1 MEVLK
6 ILLPLFIVALIYLIV
21 GFLGKKN
28 RRSDS
33 LNKARVLLGGV
44 GAGFFCCLAIQQPD
58 LRQGLSL
65 GFLSIVVLL
74 GAILLQRRY
83 FH

>member
-1 MEVLK
+1 MEILK
-6 ILLPLFIVALIYLIV
+6 VLLPLFIVALTYFIV
-21 GFLGKKN
+21 RFFGGKNLG
-28 RRSDS
+28 SDS
-33 LNKARVLLGGV
+33 FNKVRVLLGGA
-44 GAGFFCCLAIQQPD
+44 GAGFFCCLAIQQPG

-65 GFLSIVVLL
+65 GLLSIVLLL